1 MIVLTSAGLGIA
13 IGGMLAVALVVFGI
27 SEYRNVRSGAILAT
41 AIVFAVA
48 LITFMIGVIV

>member
-48 LITFMIGVIV
+48 LITFMIGVII